1 MPQERKAAAANHAT
15 DQPAGQA
22 ADQTADQVQDH
33 TADHAGIERLVEG
46 LVPALIAKL
55 GTLNVGELEVRQDG
69 WRIRLQRPPGATPA
83 HGRRLTDRAG
93 QRSHVGHETLGGPPG
108 SRTATHLAAA
118 AHPGGSN
125 GSGGPPLAAVGP
137 GIGTDRAITADA
149 PDRDGADDRRA
160 VRGPIATSPAVG
172 VFQPGSKAVG
182 GTRVRAGDRLGVVD
196 MLGIPQD
203 VLAPA
208 DGIVVGVMVDG
219 GTAVE
224 YGQELVHIETG
235 AVEAR

>member
-1 MPQERKAAAANHAT
+1 MPQDRKAAATDRAT
-15 DQPAGQA
+15 EHDASP
-22 ADQTADQVQDH
+22 TADH
-33 TADHAGIERLVEG
+33 TADHAGIDRLVEG

-69 WRIRLQRPPGATPA
+69 WRIRLQRPAGAPNT
-83 HGRRLTDRAG
+83 HGRRLADRAG
-93 QRSHVGHETLGGPPG
+93 QRSHVGQESLGGPTGARG
-108 SRTATHLAAA
+108 STQMAAA
-118 AHPGGSN
+118 AHAGGSN
-125 GSGGPPLAAVGP
+125 GSGGPSLAAVGP
-137 GIGTDRAITADA
+137 GMGAATDHGPAGSS
-149 PDRDGADDRRA
+149 DRDGGEDRRT
-160 VRGPIATSPAVG
+160 VRGPMATSPAVG

-208 DGIVVGVMVDG
+208 DGIVVGVIVDA

-224 YGQELVHIETG
+224 YGQELVLIE
-235 AVEAR
+235 AVAAIEAR